1 MRAKGQGPLVS
12 RVSAPLKVSRA
23 SGTKGR
29 RDPRSRVGT
38 RRSGS
43 LSQSEHPAPPARCC
57 CSPPSVSSS
66 PCLPRLSFSSLSLSL
81 QWHQLVT
88 SFSLHLFYFFSSKL
102 FFLLSLDFEALFF
115 GLVLHVL
122 FCCCCYCFF
131 FIVVVV
137 VVFLLWTVS
146 LVL

>member
-1 MRAKGQGPLVS
+1 MALSGALVS

-43 LSQSEHPAPPARCC
+43 LSQSERPRPPARPRVVAAHLLPSLPGRVPRR
-57 CSPPSVSSS
+57 SPS
-66 PCLPRLSFSSLSLSL
+66 LLSLSL

-88 SFSLHLFYFFSSKL
+88 GFSLHLFYFSSAKL

-115 GLVLHVL
+115 GPFLHVL
-122 FCCCCYCFF
+122 FCCCCCCFF
-131 FIVVVV
+131 FF
-137 VVFLLWTVS
+137 FLFFFLS
-146 LVL
+146 LFFFFK